1 MKQVIKIFGFEISK
15 KQIIIGGIVIAVIGI
30 FLGISS
36 YKQKQADLQRIK
48 EQEKAIEEANKS
60 QSQAQGGYVSY
71 EDALQQSLV
80 EEYGEPP
87 EGFKWDIMGEL
98 VALSSDD
105 MSAEDVIHTYIRSI
119 SIMDFATAQRYAATS
134 RVYDTYN
141 NYYDE
146 MTNVVTDY
154 YQQFLRKQY
163 TFAIKSI
170 ENLGI
175 ESNATMAD
183 GTQVVSVKLNILD
196 LTDKDFWKDDMKE
209 IYRQM
214 RLFGESEDD
223 DTKRDQYLYDYI
235 YSKYEDGTIKK
246 REVVCDFKI
255 GKQKNGGWLIVDD
268 SELNAYLSYDKGND
282 VAQYIIA
289 SYNDWLLETTME
301 EQKAFLEQ
309 QQEEIKRQTE
319 QATKVN

>member
-1 MKQVIKIFGFEISK
+1 MIKIFGFEISK
-15 KQIIIGGIVIAVIGI
+15 KQIIIGGIILAVISI
-30 FLGISS
+30 FIAFSS
-36 YKQKQADLQRIK
+36 YKTKQEEQKRIE
-48 EQEKAIEEANKS
+48 EQQKAIEEQQKAN
-60 QSQAQGGYVSY
+60 QSQGGYLSY
-71 EDALQQSLV
+71 EDAMQQSLV

-87 EGFKWDIMGEL
+87 EGFKWDILGEL
-98 VALSSDD
+98 VPLSSDD

-119 SIMDFATAQRYAATS
+119 SILDFATAQRYASTS
-134 RVYDTYN
+134 KVYDTYN

-146 MTNVVTDY
+146 VSNVVTDY
-154 YQQFLRKQY
+154 YQQFLRKQF

-183 GTQVVSVKLNILD
+183 GTQIVSVKLNVLD
-196 LTDKDFWKDDMKE
+196 LTDKDFWKEDMQE

-214 RLFGESEDD
+214 RIFGESEDD

-235 YSKYEDGTIKK
+235 YSKYEDGTIGK

-282 VAQYIIA
+282 VAQYITA
-289 SYNDWLLETTME
+289 SYNEWLQETTLE
-301 EQKAFLEQ
+301 EQKEFLKQ
-309 QQEEIKRQTE
+309 QQEEIKKQTE
-319 QATKVN
+319 QNLANQ

>member
-1 MKQVIKIFGFEISK
+1 ML
-15 KQIIIGGIVIAVIGI
+15 AVISI
-30 FLGISS
+30 FIAFSS
-36 YKQKQADLQRIK
+36 YKTKQEEQKRIE
-48 EQEKAIEEANKS
+48 EQQKAIEEQQKAN
-60 QSQAQGGYVSY
+60 QSQGGYLSY
-71 EDALQQSLV
+71 EDAMQQSLV

-87 EGFKWDIMGEL
+87 EGFKWDILGEL
-98 VALSSDD
+98 VPLSSDD

-119 SIMDFATAQRYAATS
+119 SILDFATAQRYASTS
-134 RVYDTYN
+134 KVYDTYN

-146 MTNVVTDY
+146 VSNVVTDY
-154 YQQFLRKQY
+154 YQQFLRKQF

-183 GTQVVSVKLNILD
+183 GTQIVSVKLNVLD
-196 LTDKDFWKDDMKE
+196 LTDKDFWKEDMQE

-214 RLFGESEDD
+214 RIFGESEDD

-235 YSKYEDGTIKK
+235 YSKYEDGTIGK

-282 VAQYIIA
+282 VAQYITA
-289 SYNDWLLETTME
+289 SYNEWLQETTLE
-301 EQKAFLEQ
+301 EQKEFLKQ
-309 QQEEIKRQTE
+309 QQEEIKKQTE
-319 QATKVN
+319 QNLANQ

>member
-1 MKQVIKIFGFEISK
+1 MIKIFGFEISK
-15 KQIIIGGIVIAVIGI
+15 KQIIIGGIILAVISI
-30 FLGISS
+30 FIAFSS
-36 YKQKQADLQRIK
+36 YKTKQEEQKRIE
-48 EQEKAIEEANKS
+48 EQQKAIEEQQKAN
-60 QSQAQGGYVSY
+60 QSQGGYLSY
-71 EDALQQSLV
+71 EDAMQQSLV

-87 EGFKWDIMGEL
+87 EGFKWDILGEL
-98 VALSSDD
+98 VPLSSDD

-119 SIMDFATAQRYAATS
+119 SILDFATAQRYASTS
-134 RVYDTYN
+134 KVYDTYN

-146 MTNVVTDY
+146 VSNVVTDY
-154 YQQFLRKQY
+154 YQQFLRKQF

-183 GTQVVSVKLNILD
+183 GTQIVSVKLNVLD
-196 LTDKDFWKDDMKE
+196 LTDKDFWKEDMQK

-214 RLFGESEDD
+214 RIFGESEDD

-235 YSKYEDGTIKK
+235 YSKYEDGTIGK

-282 VAQYIIA
+282 VAQYITA
-289 SYNDWLLETTME
+289 SYNEWLQETTLE
-301 EQKAFLEQ
+301 EQKEFLKQ
-309 QQEEIKRQTE
+309 QQEEIKKQTE
-319 QATKVN
+319 QNLANQ

>member
-1 MKQVIKIFGFEISK
+1 MIKIFGFEISK
-15 KQIIIGGIVIAVIGI
+15 KQLIIGGIMLAVISI
-30 FLGISS
+30 FIAFSS
-36 YKQKQADLQRIK
+36 YKTKQEEQKRIE
-48 EQEKAIEEANKS
+48 EQQKAIEEQQKAN
-60 QSQAQGGYVSY
+60 QSQGGYLSY
-71 EDALQQSLV
+71 EDAMQQSLV

-87 EGFKWDIMGEL
+87 EGFKWDILGEL
-98 VALSSDD
+98 VPLSSDD

-119 SIMDFATAQRYAATS
+119 SILDFATAQRYASTS
-134 RVYDTYN
+134 KVYDTYN

-146 MTNVVTDY
+146 VSNVVTDY
-154 YQQFLRKQY
+154 YQQFLRKQF

-183 GTQVVSVKLNILD
+183 GTQIVSVKLNVLD
-196 LTDKDFWKDDMKE
+196 LTDKDFWKEDMQE

-214 RLFGESEDD
+214 RIFGESEDD

-235 YSKYEDGTIKK
+235 YSKYEDGTIGK

-282 VAQYIIA
+282 VAQYITA
-289 SYNDWLLETTME
+289 SYNEWLQETTLE
-301 EQKAFLEQ
+301 EQKEFLKQ
-309 QQEEIKRQTE
+309 QQEEIKKQTE
-319 QATKVN
+319 QNLANQ